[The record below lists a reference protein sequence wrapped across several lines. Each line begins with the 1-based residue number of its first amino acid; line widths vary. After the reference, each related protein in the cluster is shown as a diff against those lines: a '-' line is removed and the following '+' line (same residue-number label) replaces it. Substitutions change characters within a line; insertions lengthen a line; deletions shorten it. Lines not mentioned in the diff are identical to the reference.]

1 VNIALIAHDNKK
13 KLMENL
19 CIAYRHILLKHNL
32 YATETTGRLVQEA
45 SDLQVHSFLA
55 GHLGGVEQIGSQIAY
70 NKVDLI
76 IFLRDALYQW
86 SNNSDDSLIF
96 KLADTHNIPI
106 ASNLATAEALILAL
120 DRGDL
125 DWREIVRESE
135 EH

>member
-19 CIAYRHILLKHNL
+19 CIAYRHILQKHNL
-32 YATETTGRLVQEA
+32 YATETTGRLIHEA
-45 SDLQVHSFLA
+45 SDLQIHSFLA

-86 SNNSDDSLIF
+86 SHNADDGLIF

-135 EH
+135 QH